1 MLSSFPFLLST
12 DQVEDAF
19 LHLWRNSIRGD
30 QFSDQSLRIICD
42 SYSSFSS
49 LNTPMKFDPIGICS
63 TYSEFNWEDFVNY
76 FSEEFNEYLKDNY
89 GDDDSYNLQ
98 TIIDIQKDEIPY
110 IIKELRLNNLVAF
123 FPEKNVYLIK
133 N

>member
-1 MLSSFPFLLST
+1 
-12 DQVEDAF
+12 
-19 LHLWRNSIRGD
+19 
-30 QFSDQSLRIICD
+30 
-42 SYSSFSS
+42 
-49 LNTPMKFDPIGICS
+49 MKFDPIGICS